1 MLSDTTYQEAMVQ
14 TTTTRTRSSRRR
26 SQEPAWAGYSDDAL
40 LDLRICDLGVNI
52 KGSRL
57 EPRIA
62 QLYTELANS
71 GLKFRPHCW
80 LSDEWFTPDDVPGI
94 AIPFYLAH
102 PRLERL
108 ERKQMLEVEGGSR
121 TWCLRILRHEAG
133 HALDNAFRLGRR
145 RTWQRVFGS
154 SSQPYPDHY
163 SPKPYSK
170 SFVQHLGM
178 WYAQAHPAEDFAETF
193 AVWLKPR
200 SNWKS
205 QYDGW
210 AALAKL
216 QYVDQLMKDLA
227 KRKPTVVNRRRV
239 DPVRTL
245 KKTLREHYEEKKD
258 RYGVGYPSFYDHDLR
273 RLFSDERKHA
283 RNMTAAMFL
292 RSDRRTLREA
302 VGQWTGQHPY
312 TIDQVV
318 NELVDR
324 CRELKLRLRFSER
337 ETRRNILVLLTVQT
351 MNVLHG
357 SRHRVA
363 L

>member
-1 MLSDTTYQEAMVQ
+1 MV
-14 TTTTRTRSSRRR
+14 RSTKKRSASTLRRAK
-26 SQEPAWAGYSDDAL
+26 EPFWARFPDDEL
-40 LDLRICDLGVNI
+40 LDVRICDLGVRI
-52 KGSRL
+52 EGTRL
-57 EPRIA
+57 EQRI
-62 QLYTELANS
+62 LHVYDELKRG
-71 GLKFRPHCW
+71 GLRFRPHCW
-80 LSDEWFTPDDVPGI
+80 LSDEWFTPDGVPGI

-108 ERKQMLEVEGGSR
+108 ERKQMFEVEGGSR
-121 TWCLRILRHEAG
+121 IWCLRILRHEAG
-133 HALDNAFRLGRR
+133 HALDNAFRLSRR

-170 SFVQHLGM
+170 SFVQHLEM

-200 SNWKS
+200 SNWKT
-205 QYDGW
+205 QYNGW
-210 AALAKL
+210 DALAKL
-216 QYVDQLMKDLA
+216 QYVDCLMNDLA
-227 KRKPTVVNRRRV
+227 ARKAMVTNRKRV

-245 KKTLREHYEEKKD
+245 RKTLREHYDEKKD
-258 RYGVGYPSFYDHDLR
+258 RYGVGYPSFYDRDLLK
-273 RLFSDERKHA
+273 LFSDERKHA
-283 RNMTAAMFL
+283 RNITAAMFL
-292 RSDRRTLREA
+292 RGDRRTLREA

-318 NELVDR
+318 NEMVDR
-324 CRELKLRLRFSER
+324 CRELKLRLRYSER
-337 ETRRNILVLLTVQT
+337 ETRRHILVLLTVQT

-357 SRHRVA
+357 GQHRVA

>member
-1 MLSDTTYQEAMVQ
+1 MVRTIKTQKTTA
-14 TTTTRTRSSRRR
+14 TKRRAK
-26 SQEPAWAGYSDDAL
+26 QPVWAGYSDDEL
-40 LDLRICDLGVNI
+40 LDMRICDLGVTI
-52 KGSRL
+52 KGTRL
-57 EPRIA
+57 EERIA
-62 QLYTELANS
+62 QLHDELAS
-71 GLKFRPHCW
+71 CGLQFRPHCW
-80 LSDEWFTPDDVPGI
+80 LSDEWFTPDGVPGI

-108 ERKQMLEVEGGSR
+108 ERKQMLEVEGASR

-145 RTWQRVFGS
+145 RTWQRVFGN
-154 SSQPYPDHY
+154 SSQPYPEHY

-200 SNWKS
+200 SNWKAA
-205 QYDGW
+205 YAGW
-210 AALAKL
+210 AAIEKL
-216 QYVDQLMKDLA
+216 EYVDRLINDLA
-227 KRKPTVVNRRRV
+227 NRKPPVLNRRRV

-245 KKTLREHYEEKKD
+245 RKTLREHYDEKKD

-273 RLFSDERKHA
+273 RLFSDEPKHG

-357 SRHRVA
+357 GRHRVT

>member
-1 MLSDTTYQEAMVQ
+1 MVQ
-14 TTTTRTRSSRRR
+14 SNKTRATATRR
-26 SQEPAWAGYSDDAL
+26 SKQPMWASYSDDEL
-40 LDLRICDLGVNI
+40 LDLRICDLDVSI
-52 KGSRL
+52 KGTPL
-57 EPRIA
+57 EDRIA
-62 QLYTELANS
+62 QLHDELADA
-71 GLKFRPHCW
+71 GLQFRPHCW

-108 ERKQMLEVEGGSR
+108 ERKQMLEVEGASR
-121 TWCLRILRHEAG
+121 TLCMRIMRHEAG

-145 RTWQRVFGS
+145 RTWQRVFGN

-200 SNWKS
+200 SNWRAE
-205 QYDGW
+205 YAGW

-216 QYVDQLMKDLA
+216 EYVDRLVTDLS
-227 KRKPTVVNRRRV
+227 KRKPIVMNRKRV

-258 RYGVGYPSFYDHDLR
+258 RYGVGYPSFYDHDLQ
-273 RLFSDERKHA
+273 RLFSDEPKHA
-283 RNMTAAMFL
+283 RNMTAAQFL
-292 RSDRRTLREA
+292 RRDRRTLREA

-324 CRELKLRLRFSER
+324 CRELKLRLRLSER

-357 SRHRVA
+357 GRHRVT

>member
-1 MLSDTTYQEAMVQ
+1 MVRASKK
-14 TTTTRTRSSRRR
+14 RTITAAGRAKA
-26 SQEPAWAGYSDDAL
+26 PNWARFSDDEL
-40 LDLRICDLGVNI
+40 LAMRICDLGVRI
-52 KGSRL
+52 KGTRL
-57 EPRIA
+57 EQRIA
-62 QLYTELANS
+62 QLYQELASS
-71 GLKFRPHCW
+71 GLPFRPHCW

-108 ERKQMLEVEGGSR
+108 ERKQMLEVEGGNQ

-133 HALDNAFRLGRR
+133 HALDNAYRLGRR

-200 SNWKS
+200 SNWKT
-205 QYDGW
+205 QYNGW
-210 AALAKL
+210 DALAKL
-216 QYVDQLMKDLA
+216 EYVDRLMKDLGQ
-227 KRKPTVVNRRRV
+227 RKPAVTNRQRV

-245 KKTLREHYEEKKD
+245 RKTLREHYDEKKD
-258 RYGVGYPSFYDHDLR
+258 RYGVGYPSFYDRDLL
-273 RLFSDERKHA
+273 RLFSDESKHA

-292 RSDRRTLREA
+292 RGDRRKLREA
-302 VGQWTGQHPY
+302 VGQWTGEHPY

-318 NELVDR
+318 NEMVDR
-324 CRELKLRLRFSER
+324 CRELKLRLRYSER
-337 ETRRNILVLLTVQT
+337 ETRRHILVLLTVQT

-357 SRHRVA
+357 GRHRVA
-363 L
+363 I